1 MFWRSPC
8 ARSAHGGSTF
18 LSSSFV
24 RWTSISVSKP
34 RHNDRPL
41 ARQPEYAT
49 FDELISE
56 ALIHNLAKVGVE
68 GSNPFARAMERLR
81 PSPHAANRQ
90 PSLSP
95 DSP

>member
-34 RHNDRPL
+34 RHNDRSL

-49 FDELISE
+49 FDEPISE

-68 GSNPFARAMERLR
+68 GSNPFARYNDFKTLR
-81 PSPHAANRQ
+81 PTALARPAVR
-90 PSLSP
+90 LTRG
-95 DSP
+95 

>member
-1 MFWRSPC
+1 MFWRSPR

-24 RWTSISVSKP
+24 CWTSISVSKP
-34 RHNDRPL
+34 RHNDRSL

-49 FDELISE
+49 FDEPISE

-68 GSNPFARAMERLR
+68 GSNPFAR
-81 PSPHAANRQ
+81 SKYFRQ
-90 PSLSP
+90 LESTSGWGQL
-95 DSP
+95 DLATR